1 MCRSVLDGMEDAVFI
16 FDLENRLLYMN
27 RAAETLTGQRI
38 GNSLGGSYK
47 EIFEDIDRDGRL
59 NDALKHKDLPNLG
72 SFGSGDL
79 AFQFFTS
86 PIQEGDELSGVSVL
100 LRKPLDLSSKDR
112 KDSKEEKDISVRSR
126 EDAASCNDAESE
138 LRRRDRILAGAV
150 LAINQL
156 LIVEEKEAA
165 INQALEILGCSADVD
180 RVYIFENMA
189 ANNGERMHRLRY
201 EWTRDT
207 VESQMKDAR
216 FHQISY
222 EPLPHWYEALSSGRP
237 IRGLTRELPDEIR
250 KFLQSLNVLSY
261 LIVPVFM
268 EGRFWGFIGFDDCR
282 SERSW
287 TWCEASILLTIAGAL
302 GGALGRWQADADLR
316 ESEGKYRELVESSNS
331 IIMRRN
337 PAGNI
342 TFFNEFAQKFFG
354 TPGRDPG
361 KSSGDNSPLST
372 PRGKIQDD

>member
-38 GNSLGGSYK
+38 GDSLGGCYE
-47 EIFEDIDRDGRL
+47 EIFEDIDPDGRL
-59 NDALKHKDLPNLG
+59 NDALKHKDQPNRG
-72 SFGSGDL
+72 RFGSEDL

-86 PIQEGDELSGVSVL
+86 PLQEGDELSGVSVL

-180 RVYIFENMA
+180 RVYVFENVA

-201 EWTRDT
+201 EWAKDT
-207 VESQMKDAR
+207 VKSQMKDAR
-216 FHQISY
+216 FRQISY

-302 GGALGRWQADADLR
+302 GGGPW
-316 ESEGKYRELVESSNS
+316 
-331 IIMRRN
+331 
-337 PAGNI
+337 
-342 TFFNEFAQKFFG
+342 
-354 TPGRDPG
+354 
-361 KSSGDNSPLST
+361 
-372 PRGKIQDD
+372 